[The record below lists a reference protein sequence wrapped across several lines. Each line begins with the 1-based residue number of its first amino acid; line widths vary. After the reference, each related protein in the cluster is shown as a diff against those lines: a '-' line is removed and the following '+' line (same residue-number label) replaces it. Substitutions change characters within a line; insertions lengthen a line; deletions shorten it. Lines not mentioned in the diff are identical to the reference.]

1 MNLLFQSQQDSQ
13 DMNSDLLDNEK
24 GLDFGLEAWETEE
37 WLAGAERWKKDQNDF
52 FKNFW

>member
-37 WLAGAERWKKDQNDF
+37 WLAGAER
-52 FKNFW
+52 